1 MAAAAPVNA
10 NLIVRYLPAYQN
22 AQGVQTMFLI
32 AGGTDMEYEG
42 VIDGTENVPIYNRQF
57 AGAMQPMYAGNQ
69 ADAALYHMIQV
80 QQHAQLPEVGDELY
94 CWWPQEDGFA
104 AGFYRCRRLQ

>member
-32 AGGTDMEYEG
+32 DGGTDMEYEG

-57 AGAMQPMYAGNQ
+57 AGAMQPSMNNFCCIMILWNCTRRSSFHNSYYSIMCY
-69 ADAALYHMIQV
+69 DAIHFMKTDANLIIRLMIS
-80 QQHAQLPEVGDELY
+80 
-94 CWWPQEDGFA
+94 
-104 AGFYRCRRLQ
+104 